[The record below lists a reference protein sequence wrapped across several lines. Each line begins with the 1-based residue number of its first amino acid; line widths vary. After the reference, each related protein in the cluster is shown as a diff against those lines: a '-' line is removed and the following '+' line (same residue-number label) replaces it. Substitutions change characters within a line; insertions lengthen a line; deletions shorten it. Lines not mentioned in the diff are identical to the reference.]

1 MEFQGID
8 EFMRYLKGRYDESER
23 RHEWRALTGRDHV
36 ASHYDTFIFTDQKVY
51 QIKSQELAPQ
61 RMAAVAS
68 EVGGPSPDMLEM
80 VRGGAPVPL
89 SVISRAR
96 DASAVVMFGM
106 QQYSSDVADVF
117 RREYYGSRQDALKT
131 ELDRS
136 VENLIQRPEFRH
148 AYRSMR
154 EREEGYFA

>member
-8 EFMRYLKGRYDESER
+8 EFMRYLKGKYDESER

-36 ASHYDTFIFTDQKVY
+36 ASSYDTFIFTDQKVY
-51 QIKSQELAPQ
+51 QIKARELAPQ
-61 RMAAVAS
+61 VMAAVAN

-80 VRGGAPVPL
+80 VRGGSPVPL

-117 RREYYGSRQDALKT
+117 KREYYGSRQDALKA
-131 ELDRS
+131 ELDRR
-136 VENLIQRPEFRH
+136 VETMIERPELKR
-148 AYRSMR
+148 AYRSLR
-154 EREEGYFA
+154 EREDGYFA

>member
-1 MEFQGID
+1 MEFQGIE
-8 EFMRYLKGRYDESER
+8 EFMRYLKAKYDESER
-23 RHEWRALTGRDHV
+23 RHEWRALTGRDHI
-36 ASHYDTFIFTDQKVY
+36 ASSYDTFIFTDQRVY

-61 RMAAVAS
+61 RMVAVAN

-89 SVISRAR
+89 SVISRAQ

-106 QQYSSDVADVF
+106 QQYSSDTADVF
-117 RREYYGSRQDALKT
+117 RREYYGSKQDVLKA
-131 ELDRS
+131 ELDRR

-148 AYRSMR
+148 AYKSTR
-154 EREEGYFA
+154 EREEAYFA